1 MGKDREIKELI
12 HQIEANYRDYFQLLT
27 KFFPTPTAPINPDVA
42 RKLSIFFTKLNNV
55 EDEVIEFR
63 LKKIIEIEHPYFP
76 VIEPEHAIV
85 AIEQKPLYALIQD
98 FLKRRRDLVK
108 FLFSIPLQD
117 WDRTG
122 VHAVEGH
129 VSFFE
134 LVQRMAK
141 QDKKNL
147 SFLKQLLT
155 PSVGGN

>member
-12 HQIEANYRDYFQLLT
+12 HQIDTNYRDYYHLLKKFVLEKATSINSEILKQL
-27 KFFPTPTAPINPDVA
+27 
-42 RKLSIFFTKLNNV
+42 SSFFTKLNNV

-76 VIEPEHAIV
+76 VIEPEHSV
-85 AIEQKPLYALIQD
+85 VTNEQKPLPILIQD
-98 FLKRRRDLVK
+98 FLRRRRDLVK
-108 FLFSIPLQD
+108 YLFSVPLQD

-129 VSFFE
+129 ISFFE

-147 SFLKQLLT
+147 SFLKQLIT
-155 PSVGGN
+155 QSA